1 MEVKENCQRA
11 QWKNQSNATCF
22 SHSKSLWN
30 YCAILF
36 HIDWSIS
43 ISSTKD
49 YIVTLK
55 GLVSKSLDL
64 MENFY
69 KQDNEDY
76 VPLGGK
82 EFTQEMRLKYDQIR
96 NKTDEDSEDIAFTD
110 ATKSD
115 LIDVLRG
122 ILMSNAY
129 RYFTKFWVYCYSI
142 C

>member
-1 MEVKENCQRA
+1 MEVKDSCQRA
-11 QWKNQSNATCF
+11 QWKNQSNVTCF

-43 ISSTKD
+43 VSSIKD
-49 YIVTLK
+49 YILTLK

-96 NKTDEDSEDIAFTD
+96 NKIDEDSEDIAFTD

-115 LIDVLRG
+115 LIDMLRG
-122 ILMSNAY
+122 ILLSNAY
-129 RYFTKFWVYCYSI
+129 RYFTKFWVYCYYI